1 METFSLIMP
10 VLNEYNNLRL
20 QLPALQAWRAA
31 GHELLVVDGG
41 SSDDSVAI
49 AREHADIVIESRSG
63 RARQMNAGAQRA
75 SGDVLLFLHADTR
88 LPPGAERS
96 VPRALA
102 DSHCHWGRFD
112 VQLDGEQPMFRVIER
127 MMNLRSRLTSVAT
140 GDQAI
145 FVRRASFIA
154 AGGFPDI
161 PLMEDVA
168 LSKTLR
174 RISRPLNLQQTVIT
188 SSRRWQQHGIVKTLL
203 LMWWLRL
210 LYVLGVSPRRLHQR
224 YYGKSG

>member
-1 METFSLIMP
+1 MP
-10 VLNEYNNLRL
+10 VLNECNNLRS
-20 QLPALQAWRAA
+20 QLPALQNWRTA
-31 GHELLVVDGG
+31 GHELIVVDGG
-41 SSDDSVAI
+41 SGDDSAAI
-49 AREHADIVIESRSG
+49 AREYADIVLESRPG

-88 LPPGAERS
+88 LPPGAEHS
-96 VPRALA
+96 VPHALA
-102 DSHCHWGRFD
+102 DSRCHWGRFD
-112 VQLDGEQPMFRVIER
+112 VQLDGEEPMFRVIER
-127 MMNLRSRLTSVAT
+127 MMNWRSRLTSVAT

-161 PLMEDVA
+161 PLMEDVS

-174 RISRPLNLQQTVIT
+174 RISRPLNLQQRVIT
-188 SSRRWQQHGIVKTLL
+188 SSRRWQQHGITKTLV

-210 LYVLGVSPRRLHQR
+210 LYVLGVSPQLLHQR
-224 YYGKSG
+224 YYGNTR